1 MRLRNGYRA
10 VLLVTGFFPAFCAHA
25 DVYELKTEK
34 GVLHFTNIP
43 IHGDKRYKR
52 VFRVPKAGSPGKPLV
67 LNGAESKRV
76 VVQKTDAYREDIVR
90 VAETYGVDEA
100 LIRAVIQAESGFR
113 PTALSPKG
121 AMGLMQ
127 LMPTTA
133 RRYGVVNPYDPVQ
146 NIDGGTRYLRDLLHM
161 FDNDLELVVAAYNAG
176 ENAVIRHGRKI
187 PPYSETQVYVPK
199 VVAIYEKLRTGM

>member
-1 MRLRNGYRA
+1 
-10 VLLVTGFFPAFCAHA
+10 
-25 DVYELKTEK
+25 
-34 GVLHFTNIP
+34 
-43 IHGDKRYKR
+43 
-52 VFRVPKAGSPGKPLV
+52 
-67 LNGAESKRV
+67 
-76 VVQKTDAYREDIVR
+76 VQKTDAYREDIVR

-176 ENAVIRHGRKI
+176 ENAVIRHGRRI